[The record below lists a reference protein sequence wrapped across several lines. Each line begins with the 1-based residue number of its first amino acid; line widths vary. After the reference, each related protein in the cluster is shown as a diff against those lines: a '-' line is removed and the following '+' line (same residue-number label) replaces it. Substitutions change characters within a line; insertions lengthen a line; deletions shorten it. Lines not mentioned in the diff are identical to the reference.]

1 MREYDAE
8 PKAVI
13 AALQDRSMANKV
25 LALSTLISFG
35 MSTKT
40 LSVVEMPTPKAASR
54 QPRAKNGERGE
65 ALMKFMRSNKT
76 AVVSTIV
83 AATRIPRSTVQKWLA
98 ANCTQVAG
106 GKWALKTK

>member
-13 AALQDRSMANKV
+13 AALRDRSMANKV

-65 ALMKFMRSNKT
+65 ALMKFMRSNKRQLFQPSWLRP
-76 AVVSTIV
+76 AFLGQQS
-83 AATRIPRSTVQKWLA
+83 RS
-98 ANCTQVAG
+98 G
-106 GKWALKTK
+106 